1 VSLPNRLRGE
11 ELRLGQFRSFDPER
25 AICFLPVSS
34 LEVHGPHLPVG
45 MDMFMARWMAEE
57 TARRFAEAHPDWT
70 VVVYPP
76 LTVGT
81 DELPLPG
88 SMHVSQPTLYGVLT
102 AQGRSLAEAG
112 YRYAVLTNGHGG
124 ARHAAAL
131 EAACR
136 AVSRRHGIHMFTPS
150 IAVLHAIVS
159 GRRFDAIGAALGR
172 PLTEDE
178 RAHLV
183 GGEHAA
189 GWETSFLLAERP
201 ELVDPSYRE
210 LGPDGPPP
218 FRPVVAVGRW
228 VTSALTRSGSERTGR
243 WEEMFSSLAGGIG
256 WLFNARFGYGG
267 HEVTYDGNP
276 SIASAELGHAFRQVM
291 VEDCLA
297 LVEGVVRG
305 EQRAEEVRSIASEP
319 PIIQPYFWRRL
330 GLGAAAVAALLAVVW
345 RRRLKRVR

>member
-1 VSLPNRLRGE
+1 MSPPNLLRGE
-11 ELRLGQFRSFDPER
+11 DLKLGQFRSLDPER
-25 AICFLPVSS
+25 AICFLPVGS

-45 MDMFMARWMAEE
+45 MDMFAARWMAEG

-150 IAVLHAIVS
+150 NPVLYAIMS
-159 GRRFDAIGAALGR
+159 GRRFDAIEAALGR
-172 PLTEDE
+172 PLTGDE
-178 RAHLV
+178 RTYLV

-201 ELVDPSYRE
+201 ELVDPSYQE
-210 LGPDGPPP
+210 LGPDGPPA
-218 FRPVVAVGRW
+218 FRPVVVVGRW
-228 VTSALTRSGSERTGR
+228 LTSALARSGSETTGR
-243 WEEMFSSLAGGIG
+243 LEEMVSALASAIG
-256 WLFNARFGYGG
+256 WPLNARFGYGG
-267 HEVTYDGNP
+267 HEVTYEGNP
-276 SIASAELGHAFRQVM
+276 SIASAALGHAFRQVM

-297 LVEGVVRG
+297 VVEGVVRG
-305 EQRAEEVRSIASEP
+305 EQRAEEVRTIASDP

-330 GLGAAAVAALLAVVW
+330 GLGAAAVVALLVVL
-345 RRRLKRVR
+345 RRRLGR

>member
-1 VSLPNRLRGE
+1 VSLPNLLRGE
-11 ELRLGQFRSFDPER
+11 ELKLGQFRSFDPER
-25 AICFLPVSS
+25 TICFIPVSS

-45 MDMFMARWMAEE
+45 MDVFMARWMAEE
-57 TARRFAEAHPDWT
+57 TARHFAEAHPDWA
-70 VVVYPP
+70 VVVYLP

-131 EAACR
+131 EAACH
-136 AVSRRHGIHMFTPS
+136 AVSRRHGINMFTPS

-159 GRRFDAIGAALGR
+159 GRRFDAIEAALGR
-172 PLTEDE
+172 PLTQDE

-189 GWETSFLLAERP
+189 GWETSFLLAERA
-201 ELVDPSYRE
+201 ELVDPSYQH
-210 LGPDGPPP
+210 LGPDGPPA
-218 FRPVVAVGRW
+218 FHPVLAVGRW
-228 VTSALTRSGSERTGR
+228 FAKALARDGSKANGSL
-243 WEEMFSSLAGGIG
+243 EEMLRSLAGSIG
-256 WLFNARFGYGG
+256 WLLNAHFGYGG
-267 HEVTYDGNP
+267 HEVTYNGNP
-276 SIASAELGHAFRQVM
+276 SVASVELGHAFRQVM
-291 VEDCLA
+291 VDDCLA
-297 LVEGVVRG
+297 VVERVVRG

-319 PIIQPYFWRRL
+319 ALIQPYFWRRL
-330 GLGAAAVAALLAVVW
+330 GLSAAAVVALMMVL
-345 RRRLKRVR
+345 RQRLCR

>member
-1 VSLPNRLRGE
+1 MSLPNLLRGE
-11 ELRLGQFRSFDPER
+11 ELRLGQFRSFDPDR

-70 VVVYPP
+70 VVVYLP

-136 AVSRRHGIHMFTPS
+136 AVSRRHGIQMFTPS

-159 GRRFDAIGAALGR
+159 GRRFDAIEAALGR

-178 RAHLV
+178 RTHLV

-189 GWETSFLLAERP
+189 GWETSFLLAERA
-201 ELVDPSYRE
+201 ELVDPSYQE
-210 LGPDGPPP
+210 LGPDGPPA
-218 FRPVVAVGRW
+218 FRPVIAVGRW
-228 VTSALTRSGSERTGR
+228 VTRAMARSESKAAERL
-243 WEEMFSSLAGGIG
+243 EEMFGVLAGGIG
-256 WLFNARFGYGG
+256 WLLNARFGYGG

-276 SIASAELGHAFRQVM
+276 SIASVELGHAFRQVV

-297 LVEGVVRG
+297 VVERVVRG

-319 PIIQPYFWRRL
+319 AIIQPYFWRRL
-330 GLGAAAVAALLAVVW
+330 GLGAAAAVALLAVL
-345 RRRLKRVR
+345 RRRLGR

>member
-1 VSLPNRLRGE
+1 MSLPNLLRGE

-25 AICFLPVSS
+25 TICFLPVSS

-45 MDMFMARWMAEE
+45 MDVFMARWMAEE

-70 VVVYPP
+70 VVVYLP

-88 SMHVSQPTLYGVLT
+88 SMHVNQPTLFSVLT

-136 AVSRRHGIHMFTPS
+136 AVSRRHGINLFTPS
-150 IAVLHAIVS
+150 IAVLHAITS
-159 GRRFDAIGAALGR
+159 GRRFDAIEAALGR
-172 PLTEDE
+172 PLTADE
-178 RAHLV
+178 RTHLI
-183 GGEHAA
+183 GSEHAA
-189 GWETSFLLAERP
+189 GWETSFLLAERA
-201 ELVDPSYRE
+201 ELVDPSYHE

-228 VTSALTRSGSERTGR
+228 VARALARGDSKADARL
-243 WEEMFSSLAGGIG
+243 EEMLRSAAGSIG
-256 WLFNARFGYGG
+256 WLLNARFGYGG
-267 HEVTYDGNP
+267 HEVTYNGNP
-276 SIASAELGHAFRQVM
+276 SVASAELGHAFRQVM

-297 LVEGVVRG
+297 IVERVVRG

-319 PIIQPYFWRRL
+319 AIIQPHFWRRL
-330 GLGAAAVAALLAVVW
+330 GLGAASAIALLVVVG
-345 RRRLKRVR
+345 RRLRR

>member
-1 VSLPNRLRGE
+1 MSLPNLLRAE
-11 ELRLGQFRSFDPER
+11 ELKLGQVRSFDAER

-34 LEVHGPHLPVG
+34 LEVHGTHLVMG

-57 TARRFAEAHPDWT
+57 TARRFAEAHPDWS

-102 AQGRSLAEAG
+102 AQGKSLADAG

-136 AVSRRHGIHMFTPS
+136 AVSRRHGINMFTPS
-150 IAVLHAIVS
+150 VAVLYGIVS
-159 GRRFDAIGAALGR
+159 GQRFEAIEAALGR
-172 PLTEDE
+172 RLTAEE
-178 RAHLV
+178 RVHLV

-201 ELVDPSYRE
+201 DLVDPSYRE
-210 LGPDGPPP
+210 LGPDGPPRFGP
-218 FRPVVAVGRW
+218 AVALGRM
-228 VTSALTRSGSERTGR
+228 VTGALSRRGGGPSDRL
-243 WEEMFSSLAGGIG
+243 EEIFNSLAGSIG
-256 WLFNARFGYGG
+256 WLLNSRFGYGG
-267 HEVTYDGNP
+267 HEVTYHGNP
-276 SIASAELGHAFRQVM
+276 SIASAELGHAFRQVA
-291 VEDCLA
+291 VEDCLT
-297 LVEGVVRG
+297 LVERVVRG
-305 EQRAEEVRSIASEP
+305 EQRAVDVRSIASEP
-319 PIIQPYFWRRL
+319 AMIQPFFWRRL
-330 GLGAAAVAALLAVVW
+330 GLGTAAAMALLLLLG
-345 RRRLKRVR
+345 RRLAKQA

>member
-1 VSLPNRLRGE
+1 VSLPNLLRGE
-11 ELRLGQFRSFDPER
+11 ELRLGQFRAFDPER
-25 AICFLPVSS
+25 TICFIPVSS

-45 MDMFMARWMAEE
+45 MDVFMARWMAEE
-57 TARRFAEAHPDWT
+57 TARRFAEAHPDWA
-70 VVVYPP
+70 VVVYLP

-88 SMHVSQPTLYGVLT
+88 SMHVSQPTLYRVLT

-136 AVSRRHGIHMFTPS
+136 AVSRRHGINLFTPS

-159 GRRFDAIGAALGR
+159 GRRFDAIETALGR

-189 GWETSFLLAERP
+189 GWETSFLLAERA
-201 ELVDPSYRE
+201 ELVDPSYQE
-210 LGPDGPPP
+210 LGPDGPPA
-218 FRPVVAVGRW
+218 FRPVVVVGRW
-228 VTSALTRSGSERTGR
+228 VTRALARGGPKANGHL
-243 WEEMFSSLAGGIG
+243 EEMLSSLAGSIG
-256 WLFNARFGYGG
+256 WLLNARFGYGG

-276 SIASAELGHAFRQVM
+276 SVASAEMGRAFRQVM

-297 LVEGVVRG
+297 MVERVVRG

-319 PIIQPYFWRRL
+319 AIIQPYFWRRL
-330 GLGAAAVAALLAVVW
+330 GLGAAAAVALLVVL
-345 RRRLKRVR
+345 RRRLRR

>member
-1 VSLPNRLRGE
+1 MSLPNLLRAE
-11 ELRLGQFRSFDPER
+11 ELKLGQVRSFDPER

-34 LEVHGPHLPVG
+34 LEVHGTHLVMG
-45 MDMFMARWMAEE
+45 MDMFMARWMAEG
-57 TARRFAEAHPDWT
+57 TASRFAELHPDWS

-102 AQGRSLAEAG
+102 AQGKSLAEAG

-136 AVSRRHGIHMFTPS
+136 AVSRRHGINMFTP
-150 IAVLHAIVS
+150 AVVVLHPIVS
-159 GRRFDAIGAALGR
+159 GRRFDAIEAALGR
-172 PLTEDE
+172 PLTDE
-178 RAHLV
+178 ERTHLV

-201 ELVDPSYRE
+201 ELVDPSYKE

-218 FRPVVAVGRW
+218 FRPIAALGRW
-228 VTSALTRSGSERTGR
+228 IVRAATRGGSQPSGQL
-243 WEEMFSSLAGGIG
+243 EEIFGSLAGSIG
-256 WLFNARFGYGG
+256 WLLNARFGYGG

-276 SIASAELGHAFRQVM
+276 SVASAELGHAFRQVV
-291 VEDCLA
+291 VEDCLTV
-297 LVEGVVRG
+297 VERVVRG
-305 EQRAEEVRSIASEP
+305 EQRAEDVRSIASDP

-330 GLGAAAVAALLAVVW
+330 GLGMAAVVALLVLLG
-345 RRRLKRVR
+345 RRLLRQA

>member
-1 VSLPNRLRGE
+1 VSLPNLLRAE
-11 ELRLGQFRSFDPER
+11 ELKLGQVRSFHPER

-34 LEVHGPHLPVG
+34 LEVHGTHLVMG

-57 TARRFAEAHPDWT
+57 TARRFAEAHPDWS

-102 AQGRSLAEAG
+102 AQGKSLAEAG
-112 YRYAVLTNGHGG
+112 YGYAVLTNGHGG

-136 AVSRRHGIHMFTPS
+136 AVSRRHGINMFTPAV
-150 IAVLHAIVS
+150 AVLYGIVS
-159 GRRFDAIGAALGR
+159 GQRFDAIEAAMGR
-172 PLTEDE
+172 PLTAEE

-201 ELVDPSYRE
+201 DLVDPSYRE

-218 FRPVVAVGRW
+218 FGPAVALGRC
-228 VTSALTRSGSERTGR
+228 VTGALNRRGGGSNDRL
-243 WEEMFSSLAGGIG
+243 EEIFNSLAGSIG
-256 WLFNARFGYGG
+256 WLLNARFGYGG
-267 HEVTYDGNP
+267 HEVTYHGNP
-276 SIASAELGHAFRQVM
+276 SIASAELGHAFRQVA
-291 VEDCLA
+291 VDDCLA
-297 LVEGVVRG
+297 LVERVVRG
-305 EQRAEEVRSIASEP
+305 EQRAEDVRSIASEP
-319 PIIQPYFWRRL
+319 VMIQPYFWRRL
-330 GLGAAAVAALLAVVW
+330 GLGMAAVLGLLLLLG
-345 RRRLKRVR
+345 RRMGRQA

>member
-1 VSLPNRLRGE
+1 MSFPNLLRGE
-11 ELRLGQFRSFDPER
+11 ELKLGQIRSSTSER

-57 TARRFAEAHPDWT
+57 TARRFAESHPDWT

-112 YRYAVLTNGHGG
+112 YGYAVLTNGHGG

-136 AVSRRHGIHMFTPS
+136 AVSRRHGISMFTPS
-150 IAVLHAIVS
+150 IAVLHPLTS
-159 GRRFDAIGAALGR
+159 GQRFDAIEGALGR
-172 PLTEDE
+172 PLTGDE
-178 RAHLV
+178 RTHLV

-189 GWETSFLLAERP
+189 GWETSFLLAERA

-210 LGPDGPPP
+210 LGPDGPPS
-218 FRPVVAVGRW
+218 FRPVAVLGGW
-228 VTSALTRSGSERTGR
+228 VTRALARGDQRSSERL
-243 WEEMFSSLAGGIG
+243 EEIFGSLAGSIG
-256 WLFNARFGYGG
+256 WLLNARFGYGG
-267 HEVTYDGNP
+267 HEVTYHGNP
-276 SIASAELGHAFRQVM
+276 SIASAELGHAFRQVT
-291 VEDCLA
+291 VDDCLA
-297 LVEGVVRG
+297 LVERVVRG
-305 EQRAEEVRSIASEP
+305 EQRAEEVRSIASDP

-330 GLGAAAVAALLAVVW
+330 GLGAAAAGALLAVLA
-345 RRRLKRVR
+345 RRLLR

>member
-1 VSLPNRLRGE
+1 MSFPNVLRGE
-11 ELRLGQFRSFDPER
+11 ELKLGQVRSFDPER

-57 TARRFAEAHPDWT
+57 TARRFAETHRDWA

-136 AVSRRHGIHMFTPS
+136 AVSRHHGISMFTPS

-159 GRRFDAIGAALGR
+159 GRRFDAIEAALGR
-172 PLTEDE
+172 PLTEEE

-189 GWETSFLLAERP
+189 GWETSFLLAERRA
-201 ELVDPSYRE
+201 LVDPSYRE
-210 LGPDGPPP
+210 LGPDGPPS
-218 FRPVVAVGRW
+218 FRPVLALGRW
-228 VTSALTRSGSERTGR
+228 VNRALARDGSSSNGQLGQI
-243 WEEMFSSLAGGIG
+243 FSTLAGSIG
-256 WLFNARFGYGG
+256 WLLNARFGYGG
-267 HEVTYDGNP
+267 HEVTYHGNP
-276 SIASAELGHAFRQVM
+276 SIASVEMGHAFRQVM

-297 LVEGVVRG
+297 LVESVVRG
-305 EQRAEEVRSIASEP
+305 EQRAEEVRSIASGP

-330 GLGAAAVAALLAVVW
+330 GLGAAAAVVLLAILG
-345 RRRLKRVR
+345 RRFTR